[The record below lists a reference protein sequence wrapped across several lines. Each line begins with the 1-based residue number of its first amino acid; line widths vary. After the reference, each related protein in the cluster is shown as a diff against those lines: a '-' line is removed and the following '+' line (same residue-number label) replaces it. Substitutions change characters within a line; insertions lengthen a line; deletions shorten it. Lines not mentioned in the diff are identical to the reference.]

1 MITNQHAGTRIDEI
15 AAGIFRINTP
25 VSLPGDMGFN
35 FNQYLIVD
43 EAPMVFHTGLRGLF
57 PLVSEA
63 IRAVMPIEK
72 LRYVGLSHF
81 EADECGALNDFLAA
95 APNAVPVCSQ
105 IAAMVSLGDYAN
117 RAPRGLADGEELSLG
132 SHKIRWFD
140 TPHVP
145 HAWECGLMMDVTTRT
160 FFCGD
165 LFTQGGSG
173 EIPLTES
180 DILGPSEVF
189 RKPMDYYAHT
199 PQTRATIER
208 LAREAP
214 TTLAVMHGSAW
225 RGDGARLLRDLATVL
240 GTSARELAAA

>member
-1 MITNQHAGTRIDEI
+1 MITNRASGTNIHEI
-15 AAGIFRINTP
+15 AADIYRINTP
-25 VSLPGDMGFN
+25 VAIPGTAGFS
-35 FNQYLIVD
+35 FNQYLVVD
-43 EAPMVFHTGLRGLF
+43 DEPFLFHTGLRRLF
-57 PLVSEA
+57 PVVSEA
-63 IRAVMPIEK
+63 ITAVVPVPRLK
-72 LRYVGLSHF
+72 YVALSHF
-81 EADECGALNDFLAA
+81 EADECGALNEFLAA

-105 IAAMVSLGDYAN
+105 LAAMVSVGDFAN

-173 EIPLTES
+173 ETALTES
-180 DILGPSEVF
+180 DILGPSEAF
-189 RKPMDYYAHT
+189 RKPMDYYAHA
-199 PQTRATIER
+199 PQTRATLER

-225 RGDGARLLRDLATVL
+225 RGDGARLLRELAAVVS
-240 GTSARELAAA
+240 TSARELAA